1 MNNGEYKLKTMIVDE
16 LPLIA
21 FTTCAPAALGVA
33 FVALMEGIVAFSSTG
48 LWFGGWRFAAL
59 AVVFTTVGMLASVM
73 HLAKPLRAPRS
84 LANVKSSWLSREI
97 LAVSAFWGILVVWL
111 VFALI
116 ASGTLPF
123 ARVDAFT
130 ALVLGWLSLCTCTI
144 ACVVGLLLVFVIA
157 RAYRVMGQPG
167 WNGPETLFELLAVA
181 LRVGVV
187 AACCLVLLAAEYM
200 DVPLSPW
207 IAALISIVCIGI
219 AAALDKYASNAR
231 MHRLSL
237 EIDTGANPHGRV
249 PAALSCVVTWQA
261 ERGYGFALELL
272 GGMLHRARLPRARV
286 SDHRR
291 RSRHAVCTRR
301 TGHAACSLLW
311 LLQSVSYGLALSDA
325 QANAGARVILAPAR
339 ANPICPRVARWP
351 QRPVRPC
358 ECARPPRQ
366 DSRRPCHLRLRRC
379 GPFRR

>member
-1 MNNGEYKLKTMIVDE
+1 MSNGEYKLKTMIVDE

-33 FVALMEGIVAFSSTG
+33 FVALVEGIVAFSSTG

-84 LANVKSSWLSREI
+84 LANVRSSWLSREI
-97 LAVSAFWGILVVWL
+97 LAVSAFWGVLVVWL
-111 VFALI
+111 VLALI

-130 ALVLGWLSLCTCTI
+130 ALVLGWLSLCVCTV

-207 IAALISIVCIGI
+207 IAALISVVCIGVAI
-219 AAALDKYASNAR
+219 ALDKYASNVR

-237 EIDTGANPHGRV
+237 EIDAGANPHGRV

-261 ERGYGFALELL
+261 ERGYGFAL
-272 GGMLHRARLPRARV
+272 
-286 SDHRR
+286 SF
-291 RSRHAVCTRR
+291 S
-301 TGHAACSLLW
+301 AACFI
-311 LLQSVSYGLALSDA
+311 VLACLVPAFRIIAVVLAMLCVLVA
-325 QANAGARVILAPAR
+325 QAMLRAAFYGFCNPSRTASRFPMRRQTQARGQS
-339 ANPICPRVARWP
+339 PRLHA
-351 QRPVRPC
+351 
-358 ECARPPRQ
+358 
-366 DSRRPCHLRLRRC
+366 
-379 GPFRR
+379 

>member
-1 MNNGEYKLKTMIVDE
+1 MSNGEYKLKTMIVDE

-33 FVALMEGIVAFSSTG
+33 FVALVEGIVAFSSTG

-84 LANVKSSWLSREI
+84 LANVRSSWLSREI
-97 LAVSAFWGILVVWL
+97 LAVSAFWGVLVVWL
-111 VFALI
+111 VLALI

-130 ALVLGWLSLCTCTI
+130 ALVLGWLSLCVCTV

-207 IAALISIVCIGI
+207 IAALISVVCIGVAI
-219 AAALDKYASNAR
+219 ALDKYASNAR

-237 EIDTGANPHGRV
+237 EIDAGASPMGVFPRRCH
-249 PAALSCVVTWQA
+249 ALSCGRPSAATD
-261 ERGYGFALELL
+261 
-272 GGMLHRARLPRARV
+272 LP
-286 SDHRR
+286 
-291 RSRHAVCTRR
+291 
-301 TGHAACSLLW
+301 
-311 LLQSVSYGLALSDA
+311 
-325 QANAGARVILAPAR
+325 
-339 ANPICPRVARWP
+339 
-351 QRPVRPC
+351 
-358 ECARPPRQ
+358 
-366 DSRRPCHLRLRRC
+366 
-379 GPFRR
+379 